1 MRHLLSHAAVAALM
15 VALTGTAGLAQPPDT
30 VRVRIGG
37 SAQVVVRLV
46 PTRAVMYLLV
56 ESTAP
61 TVEEAVNQTAR
72 ASSGV
77 IDTLRRTGGADELS
91 LVEYGVVPTLVNYPT
106 PAANQRNGYTSR
118 AAVRFV
124 ASLSRVQAL
133 TSAAYVRGASA
144 SAAPQFLHEGVDTAV
159 ARALE
164 QATALARQRAEAVAR
179 GLGGRLGALIGIDS
193 HPAYNE
199 YSQPTTFPP
208 PQGYDHQPRPVPE
221 IKHTVN
227 VNGAWVFVPR

>member
-1 MRHLLSHAAVAALM
+1 MRARLSYAAVVAAM
-15 VALTGTAGLAQPPDT
+15 VSMTGTGSAQIPDT

-46 PTRAVMYLLV
+46 PTRAVLYLLV

-61 TVEEAVNQTAR
+61 TSEEAVSQTAR
-72 ASSGV
+72 ASTGV
-77 IDTLRRTGGADELS
+77 MDTLRRAGGADDLS
-91 LVEYGVVPTLVNYPT
+91 LVEYGVVPTPVNYPT

-124 ASLSRVQAL
+124 ASLARVQAL
-133 TSAAYVRGASA
+133 TSAAYARGASA
-144 SAAPQFLHEGVDTAV
+144 SAAPQFQHEGVDTAI
-159 ARALE
+159 ARAIE
-164 QATALARQRAEAVAR
+164 QATVLARLRAESIAR

-199 YSQPTTFPP
+199 YSQPATFPP

-227 VNGAWVFVPR
+227 VNGSWVFVPR

>member
-1 MRHLLSHAAVAALM
+1 MRHLLSHTAVAALI
-15 VALTGTAGLAQPPDT
+15 VALTGGAALAQTTDT

-61 TVEEAVNQTAR
+61 TPEEAVSQTAR

-77 IDTLRRTGGADELS
+77 MDTLRRSGGADDLS

-118 AAVRFV
+118 SAVRFV

-133 TSAAYVRGASA
+133 TSAAFARGASA

-221 IKHTVN
+221 IKHAVN
-227 VNGAWVFVPR
+227 VNGSWVFVPR